1 MPKHIKVP
9 TSSGPVEC
17 IDLKGVVGERMERLP
32 HVLRLLAENHLRET
46 GETEALVAALETFLQ
61 GQKPDFEFSFRPNR
75 ILMHDTTCTPALADI
90 AAMRDVLAEEGVDP
104 AMLTPDLPVEVSV
117 DHSVAVDVYGSA
129 TALQKNTFNEI
140 ERNTERYTFMKWA
153 ARNMATLNVNPPGT
167 GIMHTINLEQL
178 ATLIVRRTGGLSH
191 PDMMIGTDSHTPMV
205 NGIGILAWGVG
216 GLEAETAMFGQAL
229 SLAFPEIVGIRLKGQ
244 LQPGVLATDLA
255 LEVTHQLREIGVTGS
270 FVEFFGPGIATLS
283 ADDRA
288 VVSNMAP
295 EYGAST
301 GFFPPDQESIA
312 YLRRTGRQEDL
323 LDTIRPMLEAQGLWF
338 DPAAE
343 PKFSRM
349 IEIDL
354 SAIKPLIA
362 GPRRPQ
368 DRISASE
375 AESAVVQCL
384 GRDLPPPPLLS
395 GPVGVP
401 DGAVGIAAIT
411 SCTNTTSPELLL
423 AAGILAQKAHARG
436 LRPPEWVKTSLAPGS
451 PSAQDLLRRT
461 GLLGDLEAIGFGI
474 VGFGCTTC
482 IGNSGPLPAR
492 IEHALHENKAVVAV
506 LSGNR
511 NFPGR
516 VHPKLDLGYLASP
529 PLVIAFALKGSVK
542 GDILADPISTDI
554 DGKPVYLSEIW
565 PSAAE
570 IASALS
576 RGIEPENVPA
586 AFEKARGNAEWA
598 RLEAPVGPCFP
609 WDTGSRILRRPAFVS
624 REVETRLGNY
634 EAAPLMVLG
643 DDMTTDHISPAGW
656 IAPDSA
662 AGKWLVERGGDPSD
676 LNVYAS
682 YRGNWEVMLRG
693 LFTNRSAKN
702 HLAPDL
708 APATTELADGSR
720 LPVFEAAEKLQ
731 KEGVSAILLAGHR
744 YGMGSSRDWAA
755 KGAALLG
762 VRAIVARSF
771 ERIHRSNLIGMGILP
786 IEIADSFVPAE
797 AGILPD
803 DRFQLEASP
812 EHILPRQEMTMKWK
826 RSDGTVCD
834 VAARAAVDTRQE
846 IELLRA
852 GGVLP
857 SIIKRS
863 LANRIAANTETKR
876 AWSS

>member
-178 ATLIVRRTGGLSH
+178 ATLIVRRTDGLSH

-362 GPRRPQ
+362 GPRRP
-368 DRISASE
+368 RIGSLPLKPKAQLYNAWDETCPPTSVIR
-375 AESAVVQCL
+375 AC
-384 GRDLPPPPLLS
+384 GRS
-395 GPVGVP
+395 
-401 DGAVGIAAIT
+401 
-411 SCTNTTSPELLL
+411 
-423 AAGILAQKAHARG
+423 
-436 LRPPEWVKTSLAPGS
+436 
-451 PSAQDLLRRT
+451 
-461 GLLGDLEAIGFGI
+461 
-474 VGFGCTTC
+474 
-482 IGNSGPLPAR
+482 
-492 IEHALHENKAVVAV
+492 
-506 LSGNR
+506 
-511 NFPGR
+511 
-516 VHPKLDLGYLASP
+516 
-529 PLVIAFALKGSVK
+529 
-542 GDILADPISTDI
+542 
-554 DGKPVYLSEIW
+554 
-565 PSAAE
+565 
-570 IASALS
+570 
-576 RGIEPENVPA
+576 
-586 AFEKARGNAEWA
+586 
-598 RLEAPVGPCFP
+598 
-609 WDTGSRILRRPAFVS
+609 
-624 REVETRLGNY
+624 
-634 EAAPLMVLG
+634 
-643 DDMTTDHISPAGW
+643 
-656 IAPDSA
+656 
-662 AGKWLVERGGDPSD
+662 
-676 LNVYAS
+676 
-682 YRGNWEVMLRG
+682 
-693 LFTNRSAKN
+693 
-702 HLAPDL
+702 
-708 APATTELADGSR
+708 
-720 LPVFEAAEKLQ
+720 
-731 KEGVSAILLAGHR
+731 
-744 YGMGSSRDWAA
+744 
-755 KGAALLG
+755 
-762 VRAIVARSF
+762 
-771 ERIHRSNLIGMGILP
+771 
-786 IEIADSFVPAE
+786 
-797 AGILPD
+797 
-803 DRFQLEASP
+803 
-812 EHILPRQEMTMKWK
+812 
-826 RSDGTVCD
+826 
-834 VAARAAVDTRQE
+834 
-846 IELLRA
+846 
-852 GGVLP
+852 
-857 SIIKRS
+857 
-863 LANRIAANTETKR
+863 
-876 AWSS
+876 